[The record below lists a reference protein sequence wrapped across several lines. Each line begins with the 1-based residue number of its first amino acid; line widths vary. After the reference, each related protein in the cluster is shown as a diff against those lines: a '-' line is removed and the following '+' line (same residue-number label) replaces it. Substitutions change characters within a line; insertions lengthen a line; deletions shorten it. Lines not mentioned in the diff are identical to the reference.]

1 MMKFLLPAIAAI
13 FLGACSTKSIAEADT
28 NGWHLIWEETFNG
41 ESVDTAVWS
50 RIPRGTADWNNYM
63 TDLDT
68 PRNLVFSREWD
79 LLDLLY

>member
-13 FLGACSTKSIAEADT
+13 FLGACSTKTTAEAET

-50 RIPRGTADWNNYM
+50 RIPRG
-63 TDLDT
+63 
-68 PRNLVFSREWD
+68 
-79 LLDLLY
+79 